1 MIYYVVL
8 REVNMN
14 KNTVKYLEMIQTVI
28 NRLASNSFQFK
39 GWFITLIVA
48 VNIFDLNQAPF
59 NKICV
64 IILTTTIFL
73 FMDVYYLYLERLYRK
88 LYNAV
93 LLGKMR
99 DFDMNINLFKS
110 KRLYFKTYNSISAYP
125 YYLVLLFILLWKL
138 FK

>member
-1 MIYYVVL
+1 MKKMIYYVVL

-59 NKICV
+59 NKIYV

-73 FMDVYYLYLERLYRK
+73 FMDVYYLYLEI
-88 LYNAV
+88 V
-93 LLGKMR
+93 
-99 DFDMNINLFKS
+99 
-110 KRLYFKTYNSISAYP
+110 
-125 YYLVLLFILLWKL
+125 
-138 FK
+138 